1 MKKRLAAALLLCVA
15 AVWTSIATA
24 AAPVTL
30 KGGLVAAPNTTQVR
44 ELNEWARL
52 VKERTNGEVII
63 EVYPAE
69 QLGNERALLEGTN
82 LGTIDWTLIGPSGA
96 ERLTPEFGI
105 FENAYTFRNTDHIA
119 SSVMNREF
127 VEYMSAILEK
137 KSSMKLLGFQWF
149 GHRHVIADRPI
160 LTPEDGAG
168 VKIRTPDVP
177 AYKVACQALGATATP
192 MAYGEVYMGLSQG
205 VVDAAECPLE
215 NINVMKWYEVRKKL
229 TLTSHVEGMTSVF
242 MNKRS
247 FEKKLNPEQQKI
259 VFDTGMEV
267 WNSFFSDYQK
277 TEEEML
283 ERLKGHGVEVFTP
296 TPEQMDVFI
305 KRAHEALAKDF
316 IPKWGEAW
324 NKFQSYAK

>member
-1 MKKRLAAALLLCVA
+1 MKRHLTVAAALCFALALA
-15 AVWTSIATA
+15 ANAAMAAT
-24 AAPVTL
+24 VTL

-105 FENAYTFRNTDHIA
+105 FENAYTFQSTGHIERA
-119 SSVMNREF
+119 AMNREF
-127 VEYMSAILEK
+127 IEHLSGILEK
-137 KSSMKLLGFQWF
+137 KSNLKMLGFQWF
-149 GHRHVIADRPI
+149 GHRHVIADKPI
-160 LTPEDGAG
+160 LSPADGAG
-168 VKIRTPDVP
+168 LKIRTPDVP
-177 AYKVACQALGATATP
+177 AYKVACYALGATATP

-229 TLTSHVEGMTSVF
+229 TLTSHVEGMTCVF
-242 MNKRS
+242 MNKTA
-247 FEKKLNPEQQKI
+247 FERKLNPEQRKI
-259 VFDTGMEV
+259 VYETGLEV
-267 WNSFFSDYQK
+267 WKSFFNDYQK
-277 TEEEML
+277 TEAEML
-283 ERLKGHGVEVFTP
+283 ERLKAQGVEVVQP
-296 TPEQMDVFI
+296 TQAQIDVFI
-305 KRAHEALAKDF
+305 KRAHEELAKDF
-316 IPKWGEAW
+316 IPKWGETWA
-324 NKFQSYAK
+324 KFQSYAK

>member
-1 MKKRLAAALLLCVA
+1 MKSKLLVAAALCFALALAGGVA
-15 AVWTSIATA
+15 RAAT
-24 AAPVTL
+24 VTL

-52 VKERTNGEVII
+52 VKERTNGEVNI

-69 QLGNERALLEGTN
+69 QLGNERALLEGAN

-105 FENAYTFRNTDHIA
+105 FENAYTFQSTDHIGK
-119 SSVMNREF
+119 SVMNREF
-127 VEYMSAILEK
+127 VDYLSSILEK
-137 KSSMKLLGFQWF
+137 KSNLKVLGFQWF
-149 GHRHVIADRPI
+149 GHRHVIADKP
-160 LTPEDGAG
+160 LLSPEDGKG
-168 VKIRTPDVP
+168 MKIRTPDVP
-177 AYKVACQALGATATP
+177 AYKVACYALGATATP

-215 NINVMKWYEVRKKL
+215 NINVMKWYEVKKKL
-229 TLTSHVEGMTSVF
+229 TLTSHVEGMTCVF

-247 FEKKLNPEQQKI
+247 FERKLSPAQQKI

-267 WNSFFSDYQK
+267 WNKFFKDYQK
-277 TEEEML
+277 TEQEML
-283 ERLKGHGVEVFTP
+283 EKLKAQGVEVFTP
-296 TPEQMDVFI
+296 TKEQLAVFI
-305 KRAHEALAKDF
+305 GRAHEALAKDF

-324 NKFQSYAK
+324 KKFESYAK